1 MALFK
6 KKVKDTGIFD
16 DLPVFQAHP
25 STQREEIKKSG
36 RRAMLIPDVPATAE
50 LSSDELFTNTGKQR
64 EAWLEIIFASAHRE
78 SKQKAIATWLQDSY
92 RVQKWW
98 ANSIALMYLKWREA
112 PKTNASSD
120 SVLRISKT
128 IEASAFR
135 VFSILNSE
143 KLYGADFKRFL
154 KQVDSERLVLSFED
168 ETRATITIQVSGSGS
183 DVLIEHEFI
192 DGKATVKN
200 RTVFWNSLLDQVSS
214 QVSR

>member
-1 MALFK
+1 MFK

-25 STQREEIKKSG
+25 STQREEQKKSG
-36 RRAMLIPDVPATAE
+36 RRAMLIPEKSATANI
-50 LSSDELFTNTGKQR
+50 SSDELSTNTGKQR
-64 EAWLEIIFASAHRE
+64 EQWLEIIFQSAHRE
-78 SKQKAIATWLQDSY
+78 AKPKEIATFLQDSY

-112 PKTNASSD
+112 PKTIVGSE
-120 SVLRISKT
+120 SVLRVSRT
-128 IEASAFR
+128 IEATSFR

-143 KLYGADFKRFL
+143 KIYGLDFKRFL

-168 ETRATITIQVSGSGS
+168 ETRATISLQTHGTSS
-183 DVLIEHEFI
+183 DVLVEHEFI
-192 DGKATVKN
+192 LGKENVKT
-200 RTVFWNSLLDQVSS
+200 RTVFWSELLEQVAS